1 MIAARPAEGA
11 AGRARTGISL
21 GRRVRH
27 RTAVVLVW
35 LSVAIVLLP
44 LAHMFA
50 MVTSHA
56 VRALS
61 PKLFTTSTAGVA
73 GGLENA
79 IVGTIQLVVLATVAA
94 VTLGVLG
101 GIWVREFASPR
112 AAFPVRLAA
121 DVLAGVPSIVIGY
134 FGYVTMV
141 TWLGWGFSLLA
152 GALALAVIMLPYV
165 LRATDLAIGRVSE
178 ELRDASTALGATQ
191 AATLRR
197 VILRSA
203 LSGIVTGA
211 LLAVGIALGETAPL
225 LYTAGWSN
233 YWGLLPSFTHNPVGY
248 LTYVVWTFIN
258 QPFAEAHALAYAAA
272 FLLMILVLLLNV
284 VVRRVIVRHTEEAR

>member
-73 GGLENA
+73 G
-79 IVGTIQLVVLATVAA
+79 
-94 VTLGVLG
+94 
-101 GIWVREFASPR
+101 ASPSRR
-112 AAFPVRLAA
+112 ASR
-121 DVLAGVPSIVIGY
+121 AGS
-134 FGYVTMV
+134 
-141 TWLGWGFSLLA
+141 
-152 GALALAVIMLPYV
+152 V
-165 LRATDLAIGRVSE
+165 LR
-178 ELRDASTALGATQ
+178 
-191 AATLRR
+191 RR
-197 VILRSA
+197 
-203 LSGIVTGA
+203 
-211 LLAVGIALGETAPL
+211 
-225 LYTAGWSN
+225 WSP
-233 YWGLLPSFTHNPVGY
+233 G
-248 LTYVVWTFIN
+248 
-258 QPFAEAHALAYAAA
+258 
-272 FLLMILVLLLNV
+272 
-284 VVRRVIVRHTEEAR
+284 